1 MTALTDRVEGNK
13 PYLEFCACAQVGG
26 ELLDERQKDSLMEWT
41 GLLAEHLL
49 GVNGLAHVQHQIQ
62 VCCG

>member
-1 MTALTDRVEGNK
+1 MTALTDGAEGNK
-13 PYLEFCACAQVGG
+13 PDLEFCACAQVGG
-26 ELLDERQKDSLMEWT
+26 ELLDERQEDSLMEWT

-49 GVNGLAHVQHQIQ
+49 RVNGLTHVQHQIQ